1 MILQTQTR
9 IRAGGSF
16 TERKSCSCRTIMVVQ
31 SAHMIEGKCIVHT
44 FKNYTKLE
52 NVGAEDYFCRF
63 EYKAATGGFTL
74 DRVAFSDKEEPDAE
88 TITSMLGFQSYWDA
102 TYADELANFREHGHA
117 GEVWLLDSNQLSG
130 NIPLTLGLV
139 LNLEAL
145 NLLSGS
151 VPPNLNNLVNV
162 RELFLSNNQ
171 LSGSLTNLTGM
182 ATLNYMSISNNS
194 FNESDVTA

>member
-117 GEVWLLDSNQLSG
+117 GEVW
-130 NIPLTLGLV
+130 
-139 LNLEAL
+139 
-145 NLLSGS
+145 
-151 VPPNLNNLVNV
+151 
-162 RELFLSNNQ
+162 FLSNNQ